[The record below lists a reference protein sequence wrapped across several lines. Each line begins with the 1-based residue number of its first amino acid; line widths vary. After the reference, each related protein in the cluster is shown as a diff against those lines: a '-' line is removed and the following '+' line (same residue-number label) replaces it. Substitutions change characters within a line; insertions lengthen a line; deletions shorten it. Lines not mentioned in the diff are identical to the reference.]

1 VSWASSLDLNR
12 ALAACHYDLVGDWFR
27 DPWGW
32 PELDWVVSTRRDF
45 IEARIESTD
54 VRTISKIDVPKENF
68 GIRPAMVMDPLDRLA
83 YQALVGHL
91 SQPLIG
97 GMHRNAYGWRLPVK
111 GMTSGVYSPND
122 RQWENYRS
130 YLSHLA
136 GEFDV
141 ALKTDIVSCFAS
153 IPIDRLIE
161 EIEGKITRATARSI
175 VDHLVSRL
183 KNWSRV
189 SGRSGIPQR
198 FQASAVL
205 ANLYLSQLDA
215 VLDHHSSDVDY
226 GSGMRRSFVR
236 WMDDVWLFGGDA
248 GDLRR
253 AQVEINS
260 ALNDLGLHMNS
271 GKTEL
276 LEGDQ
281 VAISAREV
289 EHSAIDEE
297 LSFGKVLFRRKLVT
311 KRLDELVERLVDAKE
326 TASRTS
332 LKFATTRMRTY
343 KHFVKVDSF
352 IEVAMRMPQ
361 AADSLARLF
370 RDAKKTGDMEDWY
383 IDYLGKP
390 WSKVEWAAAQLGTM
404 FPSRGKV
411 GRPIQDEFASI
422 LSRGGSSL
430 PMTAV
435 AAQRLAKWNPKAAQV
450 VIAEA
455 VKRAEN
461 PLHRRVLALA
471 GLEAGCSRTT
481 VTKWLSEF
489 PENAVTLE
497 LLRDRSFSK
506 LPLKPDFT
514 GS

>member
-1 VSWASSLDLNR
+1 M
-12 ALAACHYDLVGDWFR
+12 GDWFR

-32 PELDWVVSTRRDF
+32 PELDWVVSTRPDF

-54 VRTISKIDVPKENF
+54 VRAVSKIDVPKENF

-91 SQPLIG
+91 SVPLIG
-97 GMHRNAYGWRLPVK
+97 GMHRNAYGWRLPLK
-111 GMTSGVYSPND
+111 GMTPGVYSPGD
-122 RQWENYRS
+122 KQWENYRS
-130 YLSHLA
+130 YLSRLA
-136 GEFDV
+136 GEFEV

-161 EIEGKITRATARSI
+161 EIERKVTRASSRPIADNLFAR
-175 VDHLVSRL
+175 LV
-183 KNWSRV
+183 NWNRIT
-189 SGRSGIPQR
+189 GRSGIPQR

-205 ANLYLSQLDA
+205 ANLYLSQLDE
-215 VLDHHSSDVDY
+215 VLDHHSSDVD
-226 GSGMRRSFVR
+226 GDPGKRRSFVR
-236 WMDDVWLFGGDA
+236 WMDDVWLFGDDA
-248 GDLRR
+248 GNLRR

-276 LEGDQ
+276 LEGGQ
-281 VAISAREV
+281 VAVSAREV

-297 LSFGKVLFRRKLVT
+297 LLFGKLLLLRKKRLVT

-332 LKFATTRMRTY
+332 IKFATTRMRTY
-343 KHFVKVDSF
+343 KHFEKVDDF

-361 AADSLARLF
+361 GADALARLF

-404 FPSRGKV
+404 FPSTGGV

-435 AAQRLAKWNPKAAQV
+435 AAQRLAKWNRKEARV

-455 VKRAEN
+455 IKRADN

-471 GLEAGCSRTT
+471 GLEAGCSRTA

-489 PENAVTLE
+489 AENAVTLE
-497 LLRDRSFSK
+497 LLQDRSFRK
-506 LPLKPDFT
+506 LPLKPDFI

>member
-1 VSWASSLDLNR
+1 MSWASSLDLDK
-12 ALAACHYDLVGDWFR
+12 ALIACHQDLLGDWFR

-32 PELDWVVSTRRDF
+32 PELDWVVATRRDL
-45 IEARIESTD
+45 IEERLESTD
-54 VRTISKIDVPKENF
+54 VRAISKIDVPKENF

-91 SQPLIG
+91 SVPLIG

-111 GMTSGVYSPND
+111 GMTAGLYSPND
-122 RQWENYRS
+122 KQWGNYRS
-130 YLSHLA
+130 YLSLLA

-153 IPIDRLIE
+153 IPVERLIE
-161 EIEGKITRATARSI
+161 EIEGKVTRASARPI
-175 VDHLVSRL
+175 VDHLVPRL
-183 KNWSRV
+183 KSWTKV

-205 ANLYLSQLDA
+205 ANLYLSQLDE
-215 VLDHHSSDVDY
+215 VLEHHSSEVDY
-226 GSGMRRSFVR
+226 DSGKRHSFVR
-236 WMDDVWLFGGDA
+236 WMDDVWLFGEDA
-248 GDLRR
+248 GNLRH

-260 ALNDLGLHMNS
+260 ALNDMGLHMNS

-276 LEGDQ
+276 LEGKQ
-281 VAISAREV
+281 VALSAREV
-289 EHSAIDEE
+289 EHSAIEEE
-297 LSFGKVLFRRKLVT
+297 LLFGKLLLKKKLVT

-352 IEVAMRMPQ
+352 MEVAMRMPQ
-361 AADSLARLF
+361 GADSLARLF
-370 RDAKKTGDMEDWY
+370 RDAKRTGGMEDWY

-411 GRPIQDEFASI
+411 GRPIQEEFASI

-435 AAQRLAKWNPKAAQV
+435 AAQRLAKWNRKEARV

-471 GLEAGCSRTT
+471 GLEAGCSQTN
-481 VTKWLSEF
+481 VTKWLGEF

-497 LLRDRSFSK
+497 LLRDRSFRK
-506 LPLKPDFT
+506 LPLKPDFA

>member
-1 VSWASSLDLNR
+1 M
-12 ALAACHYDLVGDWFR
+12 GDWFR

-32 PELDWVVSTRRDF
+32 PELDWVVATRRDL
-45 IEARIESTD
+45 IEERLRSTD
-54 VRTISKIDVPKENF
+54 VRAISKIDVPKENF

-91 SQPLIG
+91 SVPLIG

-111 GMTSGVYSPND
+111 DMTAGLYSPND
-122 RQWENYRS
+122 KQWENYRS
-130 YLSHLA
+130 YLSLLA

-153 IPIDRLIE
+153 IPVDRLIE
-161 EIEGKITRATARSI
+161 EIEGKITRAGARPI
-175 VDHLVSRL
+175 VDHLVPRL
-183 KNWSRV
+183 KSWTKI

-205 ANLYLSQLDA
+205 ANLYLSQLDE
-215 VLDHHSSDVDY
+215 VLDHHSSEIDY
-226 GSGMRRSFVR
+226 ESGKRRSFVR
-236 WMDDVWLFGGDA
+236 WMDDVWLFGEDA
-248 GDLRR
+248 GNLRR

-260 ALNDLGLHMNS
+260 ALNDMGLHMNS

-276 LEGDQ
+276 LEGEQ
-281 VAISAREV
+281 VALSAREV

-297 LSFGKVLFRRKLVT
+297 LLFGKLFVKKWKVLFERGSAT

-332 LKFATTRMRTY
+332 LKFATTRMRTH
-343 KHFVKVDSF
+343 KHFAKVDSF
-352 IEVAMRMPQ
+352 VEVAMRMPQ
-361 AADSLARLF
+361 GADALARLF
-370 RDAKKTGDMEDWY
+370 RDAKRAGDMEDWY

-404 FPSRGKV
+404 FPSRGTV
-411 GRPIQDEFASI
+411 GRPIQEAFSSI

-435 AAQRLAKWNPKAAQV
+435 AAQRLAKWNPKGARV

-461 PLHRRVLALA
+461 PLHRRALALA
-471 GLEAGCSRTT
+471 GLEAGCSRTN

-497 LLRDRSFSK
+497 LLRDRSFVK